1 MAYRVVKQ
9 LMPAPTASVD
19 RDGNTFNDP
28 SWVERNTIWVS
39 KLSGS
44 NDQLWEF
51 SGSNAEASASAK
63 AAELSGSD
71 STGRKY
77 KIISV

>member
-9 LMPAPTASVD
+9 LMPAPTSSVD

-28 SWVERNTIWVS
+28 WWVERNTIWVS
-39 KLSGS
+39 KISGS
-44 NDQLWEF
+44 NDQLWEY
-51 SGSNAEASASAK
+51 SGSGAQSNADTK

-71 STGRKY
+71 STNRLY
-77 KIISV
+77 KVIEV

>member
-1 MAYRVVKQ
+1 V
-9 LMPAPTASVD
+9 
-19 RDGNTFNDP
+19 
-28 SWVERNTIWVS
+28 
-39 KLSGS
+39 
-44 NDQLWEF
+44 WEF
-51 SGSNAEASASAK
+51 SGSNAEVSASAK